1 MAHDNRCRRL
11 LRQALLAALIGTAS
25 WTAVAASVP
34 EDLELLQKNILDGRE
49 EAFEEKAW
57 REAESQLPPAP
68 VDGDLVPI
76 DVGSL
81 TENRFAVDVQSVTY
95 GADDVI
101 RYTLVVTSTGGVR
114 NVTYEGM
121 RCETAER
128 RVYAFGRRDGS
139 WSKARKSEWVRIV
152 DNNLNRHHA
161 ALFKD
166 YFCTTGGSVSDTAGA
181 RRVLATGNPAA
192 IAH

>member
-1 MAHDNRCRRL
+1 MGHDNHCCRL

-25 WTAVAASVP
+25 CAAVAASVP
-34 EDLELLQKNILDGRE
+34 EDLELLQKNILGGRE
-49 EAFEEKAW
+49 DAFEEKEWA
-57 REAESQLPPAP
+57 EAESQLPPAP

-76 DVGSL
+76 DVGSR

-101 RYTLVVTSTGGVR
+101 RYTLVITSSGGVR

-192 IAH
+192 IAR

>member
-1 MAHDNRCRRL
+1 MGHDNHCYRL
-11 LRQALLAALIGTAS
+11 LRQALLAVLIGTTSCAV
-25 WTAVAASVP
+25 VAASVP
-34 EDLELLQKNILDGRE
+34 EDLELLQKNILGGRE
-49 EAFEEKAW
+49 DAFEEKAW

-101 RYTLVVTSTGGVR
+101 RYTLVVTSSGGVR